1 MVELIKECR
10 AGLATNFSLF
20 NIMAIYS
27 LIQYTT
33 TFIEEVFLSYAADFQ
48 FLYWDLVL
56 NFSLIVFV
64 GYTGTAERLSV

>member
-27 LIQYTT
+27 LIEYTT
-33 TFIEEVFLSYAADFQ
+33 TVISEKYLQYPADLQ

-56 NFSLIVFV
+56 NFFFILFI
-64 GYTGTAERLSV
+64 GYTSTAK